1 MSETATIEVENAA
14 PGVNAGES
22 ADAGELGA
30 GGVPAISAEE
40 YERVVGERDRLLD
53 RLARLQAEFENARK
67 REARERTE
75 YRDTAVGAAVER
87 MLPVLDNFNL
97 ALQAQGGPE
106 QMRAGVELIAKQ
118 MEDTFRGLGVEPV
131 ETVGAMFDPHVHE
144 ALGTVESD
152 SVPDHQVV
160 EEVRRGYRIKDR
172 LLRPAMVRVASNP
185 NQKEA

>member
-1 MSETATIEVENAA
+1 MERPGRDYMKRKTDMSETATIEVENAA

-22 ADAGELGA
+22 GDAGELGA

-106 QMRAGVELIAKQ
+106 QMRAG
-118 MEDTFRGLGVEPV
+118 RGV
-131 ETVGAMFDPHVHE
+131 DCE
-144 ALGTVESD
+144 ADGRYVSRTG
-152 SVPDHQVV
+152 
-160 EEVRRGYRIKDR
+160 RRAGRDGGGD
-172 LLRPAMVRVASNP
+172 V
-185 NQKEA
+185 